1 MTTPVITVY
10 APPVGTVG
18 LPPNEVIDALLAGVV
33 DIERYAAIYESDGI
47 TPMDIDY
54 FDGRLVEGSI
64 TVDGTRDERRMCD
77 IQLENSDRQLNLDPN
92 TGFWYDKILK
102 VFWGINYYS
111 ATSVYSRWEMQLG
124 EFMVDTIKE
133 DYFPNVTKITG
144 RDYTK
149 KCLVSAITNSVQ
161 FNSTTPV
168 ETIIKALAANAGV
181 TKFRLPYTGL
191 SFAEDVVFDPGTAR
205 WEVMKRIAA
214 SVGYEVYFTPDGYLT
229 MRPYPDPSTS
239 PVTWAFLTGKPAGSL
254 VKYSRSSDD
263 SLVKN
268 HCVVIGT
275 PQTDNAGFS
284 QVAFGEAKNEDPAS
298 PTRIATPG
306 VPGGLSDRLDLFKS
320 EYITDSAMAQAVAE
334 ARLRISALEQF
345 NVEIESLLI
354 PFVDGGDIVT
364 IDTGDQ
370 GLYVPTRFLLTN
382 YTFPL
387 LLGSMTGTGKRVTI
401 VGSPRNYGV
410 S

>member
-1 MTTPVITVY
+1 MTTPVTTVY
-10 APPVGTVG
+10 TPPVGTVG
-18 LPPNEVIDALLAGVV
+18 LPPDEVIDVLLAGVV
-33 DIERYAAIYESDGI
+33 DIERYAAVYESDGI
-47 TPMDIDY
+47 TPMAIDH
-54 FDGRLVEGSI
+54 FDGRLVDGSI

-77 IQLENSDRQLNLDPN
+77 IQLENSDRQLNLDAD
-92 TGFWYDKILK
+92 TGFWYDKIIK
-102 VFWGINYYS
+102 VFWGVQYWNPS
-111 ATSVYSRWEMQLG
+111 SVYSRWEMQLG
-124 EFMVDTIKE
+124 EFMIDTIQE
-133 DYFPNVTKITG
+133 DYFPHVTKITG

-149 KCLVSAITNSVQ
+149 KCLISAITNSVQ
-161 FNSTTPV
+161 FNPTTPV

-191 SFAEDVVFDPGTAR
+191 AFTEDVVFDPGTAR
-205 WEVMKRIAA
+205 WVVMKRIAN
-214 SVGYEVYFTPDGYLT
+214 SVGYEIYFTPDGYLT

-239 PVTWAFLTGKPAGSL
+239 PVTWAFLTGQPAGTL
-254 VKYSRSSDD
+254 VKYKRSSDD
-263 SLVKN
+263 TLVKN

-275 PQTDNAGFS
+275 PQTDDAGFS
-284 QVAFGEAKNEDPAS
+284 QVAFGEARNDEASS
-298 PTRIATPG
+298 PTRISRIG
-306 VPGGLSDRLDLFKS
+306 DRLDLFKS
-320 EYITDSAMAQAVAE
+320 EYITESTMAQAVAE

-364 IDTGDQ
+364 VDTGDQ

-387 LLGSMTGTGKRVTI
+387 QLGSMTGTAKRVTI